1 MAINTTIQGSAADII
16 KIAMLKIHKRL
27 ETMKSRLIMQ
37 VHDEL
42 VFEYPPEEEAELLNI
57 VKTEMENA
65 VKLNV
70 PLKVTL
76 KKGKT
81 WGTMEDVK

>member
-1 MAINTTIQGSAADII
+1 
-16 KIAMLKIHKRL
+16 
-27 ETMKSRLIMQ
+27 MKSKLIMQ

-42 VFEYPPEEEAELLNI
+42 IFEYPLREEEKLCQL
-57 VKTEMENA
+57 VKEEMENA
-65 VKLNV
+65 IQLKV

-81 WGTMEDVK
+81 WGTMEKWAAPTP